1 MYGSVFTSLFSY
13 TFLRLY
19 TFSFSPGGVYDVTSD
34 IYFDIDGSGSTIG
47 SAWILLC
54 TDDQTSSLLNAGD
67 SETLCRQNIS
77 QICLNSK
84 FYTNINSSTTTWRV
98 KQTILDTVDVNLLA
112 LSCATQTTT
121 LSINYHMYNTNGELS
136 SGDYPRI
143 ELTQIFSF
151 LFASL
156 GVVFITHL
164 MCSKLYFL
172 HSKIASN
179 QERVCRPLHI
189 GLLLVILIC
198 GLACFAS
205 YEYWSTLS
213 ITGVDSLFGVLSL
226 FSIATSAMARVAIVI
241 LLLAIGK
248 GWQTLRENLRYLD
261 VRQIVFLSLF
271 LWSSISIL
279 GTLGG
284 LFSLFLVSLLYLIIM
299 RFTFASMSF
308 SLAVLS
314 SMANDSFNDEKEDEP
329 RQENKENLC
338 SDKNLPSGL
347 YGDVFSSNTNEQF
360 VDQSE
365 SEYLPIVDEN
375 TGSES
380 LVYRQLVL
388 FRTLRA
394 VSSVFFLLTLFF
406 EVFWDL
412 LGDEYP
418 WIGYCVDETVMFSF
432 VLYLTWAL
440 GRVRNKRESPLYR
453 LDAYRAICENSWE
466 QEETSS
472 KSLLLVSRGTSD
484 NNRIAIAES

>member
-1 MYGSVFTSLFSY
+1 
-13 TFLRLY
+13 
-19 TFSFSPGGVYDVTSD
+19 
-34 IYFDIDGSGSTIG
+34 
-47 SAWILLC
+47 
-54 TDDQTSSLLNAGD
+54 
-67 SETLCRQNIS
+67 
-77 QICLNSK
+77 
-84 FYTNINSSTTTWRV
+84 
-98 KQTILDTVDVNLLA
+98 
-112 LSCATQTTT
+112 
-121 LSINYHMYNTNGELS
+121 
-136 SGDYPRI
+136 
-143 ELTQIFSF
+143 
-151 LFASL
+151 
-156 GVVFITHL
+156 
-164 MCSKLYFL
+164 MCSKLIFL
-172 HSKIASN
+172 HSKIASY

-189 GLLLVILIC
+189 GLFLVILIC

-329 RQENKENLC
+329 RQEKKENLC

>member
-1 MYGSVFTSLFSY
+1 MYGSVFTSLFSF

-19 TFSFSPGGVYDVTSD
+19 TFSFSPGGVYDVTSQ
-34 IYFDIDGSGSTIG
+34 IYFDTDGSGSTIG
-47 SAWILLC
+47 SAWILIC

-77 QICLNSK
+77 QICLDSQ

-98 KQTILDTVDVNLLA
+98 KQTILDAVDVNLLA

-136 SGDYPRI
+136 SGDFPRI

-156 GVVFITHL
+156 GVLFITHL
-164 MCSKLYFL
+164 IFSKLYFL
-172 HSKIASN
+172 HSKIAFY

-189 GLLLVILIC
+189 ALLLVILTC

-241 LLLAIGK
+241 LLLAVGK
-248 GWQTLRENLRYLD
+248 GWQILRENLGYLD
-261 VRQIVFLSLF
+261 VRQIIFLSIF

-308 SLAVLS
+308 SLVVLS

-329 RQENKENLC
+329 GQTENKENLC
-338 SDKNLPSGL
+338 SDENLPSGL
-347 YGDVFSSNTNEQF
+347 YGDVFSSNNTNEQF

-365 SEYLPIVDEN
+365 YLPMVDEN

-432 VLYLTWAL
+432 VFYLTFAL

-453 LDAYRAICENSWE
+453 LDAYRAICEKSWE
-466 QEETSS
+466 QEETNS

-484 NNRIAIAES
+484 YNRIVIAES